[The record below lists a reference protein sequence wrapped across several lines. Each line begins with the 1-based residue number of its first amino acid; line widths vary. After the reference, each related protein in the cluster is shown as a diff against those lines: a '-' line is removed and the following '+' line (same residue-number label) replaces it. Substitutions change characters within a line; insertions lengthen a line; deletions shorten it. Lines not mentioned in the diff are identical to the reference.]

1 MSTRTGPTARTA
13 CSQTACA
20 VMGMMLFKSKQSER
34 PMTSWFKRLCLSL
47 LLLLPGTFSALAAVP
62 FYAPVM
68 LVAGDGLPGYKD
80 GDFSEAE
87 FNGLAGLLLDED
99 QGLLY
104 AAETGNGSIRVIH
117 LNAGSRVSTLVGKKG
132 PGNVDGLLAEA
143 KLKEPQQLVWGEKG
157 KVIFFCD
164 AGNHQVKRLDLAA
177 GTVTTICGNPEPG
190 FKDGSKTEARFNRP
204 QGIFYLHNCNKL
216 VVADSGN
223 CALRLV
229 DAATGETQTVFH
241 PTLLDKPEFQFC
253 FMDYKSELVATS
265 RNKTGFWK
273 FLKKSK
279 TALSTDDL
287 SAVPAHVDGG
297 DLKLELCR
305 ATETEITALSPA
317 EPFIFYN
324 LKAPEYGR
332 TQSALHL
339 ANLYQLNQ
347 PDETINYQAWT
358 PQPALAGQ
366 AGGATKTAEAVQNF
380 RVYDNAT
387 GLAYS
392 PLEQRIFISDE
403 TNHRILSIRPY
414 HPGEFFRGAYVPPKK
429 SAGVK
434 RILLFGN
441 SMSYNLADRPVESD
455 RNSELSDS
463 LSKRIEY
470 WLNTL
475 AVAKGSPTRYEVIY
489 AGGAMFYSAPSVAYA
504 FYNLYAVDKL
514 QADLVLYNYTYF
526 DLVFDAM
533 RYLQT
538 PSVNG
543 ELQHHDFD
551 PEFFLTDLKKRPLHP
566 LGRELLDYII
576 QHPEK
581 VGNFVKYY
589 PRDIS
594 TNDWNTL
601 DILYDEDN
609 RNIFFKL
616 AVDELDKYQKQLAN
630 YAVKSGRHVPFVVNL
645 IPLPANLYNN
655 DILSGYRQGLKTK
668 PNFLKARLQTWCKEK
683 GIGFQDTIDL
693 VRMLDVSLF
702 PLFLAKD
709 NYHYTAKS
717 ADVVAFFTANQ
728 LIEKLETRD
737 SPPRGPDKP

>member
-1 MSTRTGPTARTA
+1 MTFNCKRVCLTALWLLAWTTGA
-13 CSQTACA
+13 
-20 VMGMMLFKSKQSER
+20 
-34 PMTSWFKRLCLSL
+34 
-47 LLLLPGTFSALAAVP
+47 SAEVP

-80 GDFSEAE
+80 GDFSQAE
-87 FNGLAGLLLDED
+87 FNGLGGLLLDEE
-99 QGLLY
+99 QGILY
-104 AAETGNGSIRVIH
+104 AAETGNGAIRMIH
-117 LNAGSRVSTLVGKKG
+117 LNAANRVSTLVGKRG
-132 PGNVDGLLAEA
+132 PGLQDGALAEA
-143 KLKEPQQLVWGEKG
+143 RLKEPQQLVWGEKG
-157 KVIFFCD
+157 KTIFFCD
-164 AGNHQVKRLDLAA
+164 AGNHQIKRLDLKTATLTTVG
-177 GTVTTICGNPEPG
+177 GTSEPG
-190 FKDGSKTEARFNRP
+190 YKDGPRTAARFDHP
-204 QGIFYLHNCNKL
+204 QGLCYLHTCRKL
-216 VVADSGN
+216 VVADTGN
-223 CALRLV
+223 RALRLV
-229 DAATGETQTVFH
+229 DAETGETQTLFK

-253 FMDYKSELVATS
+253 FLDTKGDLVATS
-265 RNKTGFWK
+265 KNKPGFWK

-279 TALSTDDL
+279 TPLNLTDL
-287 SAVPAHVDGG
+287 APSPANAEGG
-297 DLKLELCR
+297 ELKSELCR
-305 ATETEITALSPA
+305 GTDAEITAITPADPFLYYSLKQPEFGRSQSP
-317 EPFIFYN
+317 
-324 LKAPEYGR
+324 
-332 TQSALHL
+332 LHVT
-339 ANLYQLNQ
+339 NLYQLKE
-347 PDETINYQAWT
+347 PDEIINYQAWQ
-358 PQPALAGQ
+358 PQPAAEGHP
-366 AGGATKTAEAVQNF
+366 GAETKTAGPVQAF
-380 RVYDNAT
+380 RLYDQAN

-392 PLEQRIFISDE
+392 PQEQRIFVADE

-414 HPGEFFRGAYVPPKK
+414 RPGEFYRGSYYPPKK
-429 SAGVK
+429 APGVK
-434 RILLFGN
+434 RVLLFGN
-441 SMSYNLADRPVESD
+441 SMSYYLADRPVESD
-455 RNSELSDS
+455 RNLELSDS

-475 AVAKGSPTRYEVIY
+475 SVAKGAPSRYEVIY

-504 FYNLYAVDKL
+504 FYNFFAVDKF

-526 DLVFDAM
+526 DMIFDAM

-576 QHPEK
+576 KHPEK

-609 RNIFFKL
+609 RNIFFRL
-616 AVDELDKYQKQLAN
+616 AVDELDKYQKQLNA
-630 YAVKSGRHVPFVVNL
+630 YAAKSGRRVPLVLNL

-668 PNFLKARLQTWCKEK
+668 PNFLKPRFQTWCREK
-683 GIGFQDTIDL
+683 GIGFQDTIDP

-717 ADVVAFFTANQ
+717 ADVVAFFTASQ
-728 LIEKLETRD
+728 LLEKLESRE
-737 SPPRGPDKP
+737 PGPRASSQP

>member
-1 MSTRTGPTARTA
+1 M
-13 CSQTACA
+13 
-20 VMGMMLFKSKQSER
+20 QSEK
-34 PMTSWFKRLCLSL
+34 PMTSSLRRVWLSAFFL
-47 LLLLPGTFSALAAVP
+47 LTGALNALAATP

-87 FNGLAGLLLDED
+87 FNGLGGLLLDED

-104 AAETGNGSIRVIH
+104 AAETGNSSIRVIH
-117 LNAGSRVSTLVGKKG
+117 LNAGNRVSTLVGKKG
-132 PGNVDGLLAEA
+132 PGNQDGALADT
-143 KLKEPQQLVWGEKG
+143 KLKEPGQLIWGEKG

-164 AGNHQVKRLDLAA
+164 AGNQQIKRLDLTA

-223 CALRLV
+223 WALRLV
-229 DAATGETQTVFH
+229 DTLTGETQTIFK

-253 FMDYKSELVATS
+253 FIDYKSELVATS
-265 RNKTGFWK
+265 KNKPGFWK

-279 TALSTDDL
+279 SPLTQADLTSSPARLEGGELKSDLCCATD
-287 SAVPAHVDGG
+287 A
-297 DLKLELCR
+297 
-305 ATETEITALSPA
+305 EITALTSA
-317 EPFIFYN
+317 DPFLYYN
-324 LKAPEYGR
+324 LKAPEFGR
-332 TQSALHL
+332 TQSPLRL
-339 ANLYQLNQ
+339 ASLYQLNQ
-347 PDETINYQAWT
+347 PAEIINYQAWS
-358 PQPALAGQ
+358 PQAAAEGQ
-366 AGGATKTAEAVQNF
+366 AVAATKTAGTVQNF
-380 RVYDNAT
+380 RLYDNAT

-392 PLEQRIFISDE
+392 PLEQRVFVSDE

-414 HPGEFFRGAYVPPKK
+414 RPGEFFRGAYVPPKK
-429 SAGVK
+429 SPGVK
-434 RILLFGN
+434 RVLLFGN
-441 SMSYNLADRPVESD
+441 SMSYYLADRPAESD
-455 RNSELSDS
+455 RNLELSDS
-463 LSKRIEY
+463 LSKRTEY

-576 QHPEK
+576 QHPER

-601 DILYDEDN
+601 EILYDEDN

-616 AVDELDKYQKQLAN
+616 AVDELDKYQKQLAA
-630 YAVKSGRHVPFVVNL
+630 YSQKSGRHVPFVVNL

-668 PNFLKARLQTWCKEK
+668 PDFLRSRLQAWCREK
-683 GIGFQDTIDL
+683 GIGFQDTIEP
-693 VRMLDVSLF
+693 VRMLDTSLF

-728 LIEKLETRD
+728 LLEKLEPREA
-737 SPPRGPDKP
+737 PPRGSDKP